1 MLTCGLLAGD
11 VLGTIRDAAGW
22 ESRDR
27 ARLKRE
33 KRVMQRGFNL
43 ATTNNCAKGA
53 VALVLMALLLA
64 AGAISDAGSGV
75 AGAQEGV
82 PESGASGSPPK
93 DVGGDSGARPPE
105 IEASSWAL
113 VDADSGLYL
122 VGENPDEQLQM
133 GSVTKIMTA
142 LVVLEEG
149 IDLDDEVMIS
159 DEAESYVGNVYSNV
173 GLISGERVT
182 VRDLLAATLIPSGTD
197 AAYALAEYVG
207 GGSVGNFVEMMNDQA
222 SSMGLE
228 DTNFE
233 TPAGLDTNGNYS
245 TARDLAK
252 MTREA
257 LTYPLFAEIV
267 DTKDATIS
275 TQNREI
281 EFSNTN
287 QLLSTY
293 PPATGVKTGTTPQAG
308 ANLVASAEAN
318 DESYISVVL
327 GAEDSEERFR
337 ASEAL
342 LEYAFNNYDRE
353 PLVSQD
359 EVYEEL
365 PLPYRPEETVE
376 LTAAQDVIGVVDAA
390 SEVERKVTTEEELPP
405 SAEAGEELGEVE
417 VLVNGQRV
425 GESPLVARE
434 GYEEASLWDR
444 ISYTAGS
451 LLERV
456 QGAVAGLI
464 W

>member
-1 MLTCGLLAGD
+1 
-11 VLGTIRDAAGW
+11 
-22 ESRDR
+22 
-27 ARLKRE
+27 
-33 KRVMQRGFNL
+33 
-43 ATTNNCAKGA
+43 
-53 VALVLMALLLA
+53 
-64 AGAISDAGSGV
+64 
-75 AGAQEGV
+75 
-82 PESGASGSPPK
+82 
-93 DVGGDSGARPPE
+93 
-105 IEASSWAL
+105 
-113 VDADSGLYL
+113 
-122 VGENPDEQLQM
+122 
-133 GSVTKIMTA
+133 
-142 LVVLEEG
+142 
-149 IDLDDEVMIS
+149 
-159 DEAESYVGNVYSNV
+159 
-173 GLISGERVT
+173 
-182 VRDLLAATLIPSGTD
+182 
-197 AAYALAEYVG
+197 
-207 GGSVGNFVEMMNDQA
+207 MNDQA
-222 SSMGLE
+222 PSMGLE

-257 LTYPLFAEIV
+257 LTFPLFAEIV
-267 DTKDATIS
+267 ATKDATIS

-342 LEYAFNNYDRE
+342 LEYGFNNYDRE

-365 PLPYRPEETVE
+365 PLPYRRDETVE
-376 LTAAQDVIGVVDAA
+376 LSAAQDVIGVVDAA
-390 SEVERKVTTEEELPP
+390 SDVERRVTTEEELPP

-417 VLVNGQRV
+417 VLINGQRV
-425 GESPLVARE
+425 GESPLVARD

-464 W
+464 G

>member
-1 MLTCGLLAGD
+1 
-11 VLGTIRDAAGW
+11 
-22 ESRDR
+22 
-27 ARLKRE
+27 
-33 KRVMQRGFNL
+33 
-43 ATTNNCAKGA
+43 
-53 VALVLMALLLA
+53 
-64 AGAISDAGSGV
+64 
-75 AGAQEGV
+75 
-82 PESGASGSPPK
+82 
-93 DVGGDSGARPPE
+93 
-105 IEASSWAL
+105 
-113 VDADSGLYL
+113 

-149 IDLDDEVMIS
+149 IDLDDEVTIS
-159 DEAESYVGNVYSNV
+159 DEAESYVGSVYSNV

-228 DTNFE
+228 DTSFE

-257 LTYPLFAEIV
+257 LTFPLFAEIV
-267 DTKDATIS
+267 ATKDATIS

-342 LEYAFNNYDRE
+342 LEYGFNNYDRE

-365 PLPYRPEETVE
+365 PLPYRRDETVE
-376 LTAAQDVIGVVDAA
+376 LSAAQDVIGVVDAA
-390 SEVERKVTTEEELPP
+390 SDVERRVTTEEELPP

-417 VLVNGQRV
+417 VLINGQRV
-425 GESPLVARE
+425 GESPLVARD

-464 W
+464 G

>member
-1 MLTCGLLAGD
+1 
-11 VLGTIRDAAGW
+11 
-22 ESRDR
+22 
-27 ARLKRE
+27 
-33 KRVMQRGFNL
+33 
-43 ATTNNCAKGA
+43 
-53 VALVLMALLLA
+53 MALLSLA
-64 AGAISDAGSGV
+64 LLLVVSGGASLDP
-75 AGAQEGV
+75 AGAQEGA
-82 PESGASGSPPK
+82 PESGASGP
-93 DVGGDSGARPPE
+93 PPE
-105 IEASSWAL
+105 ATPNVQASGPPQIEAEAWAL
-113 VDADSGLYL
+113 VDAESGLYL
-122 VGENPDEQLQM
+122 TGENPDEQLPI

-149 IDLDDEVMIS
+149 VDLDEEVTVS
-159 DEAESYVGNVYSNV
+159 EEAESFVGGTYSNI
-173 GLISGERVT
+173 GLILGERVT

-197 AAYALAEYVG
+197 AAYALAEHVG
-207 GGSVGNFVEMMNDQA
+207 GGSVGNFVEMMNDEA
-222 SSMGLE
+222 SAMGLE

-245 TARDLAK
+245 SARDLAA
-252 MTREA
+252 MTRVA
-257 LTYPLFAEIV
+257 LQDPLFAEIV
-267 DTKDATIS
+267 DTADATIT

-318 DESYISVVL
+318 DESYISVVI

-342 LEYAFNNYDRE
+342 LEYGFSNYDRE
-353 PLVSQD
+353 PLVNQD

-365 PLPYRPEETVE
+365 PLPYRREETVE
-376 LTAAQDVIGVVDAA
+376 LSAAEDVMGVVDAA
-390 SEVERKVTTEEELPP
+390 SEVERRITTEEELPP

-425 GESPLVARE
+425 GESPLVAQE

-456 QGAVAGLI
+456 QGAIAGLI
-464 W
+464 G

>member
-1 MLTCGLLAGD
+1 MT
-11 VLGTIRDAAGW
+11 
-22 ESRDR
+22 
-27 ARLKRE
+27 
-33 KRVMQRGFNL
+33 
-43 ATTNNCAKGA
+43 
-53 VALVLMALLLA
+53 LVLMALLLMVSA
-64 AGAISDAGSGV
+64 VSGVRSGV

-82 PESGASGSPPK
+82 PESGASGSPPEEA
-93 DVGGDSGARPPE
+93 GRNPGTQTPE

-133 GSVTKIMTA
+133 GSVTKVMTA

-149 IDLDDEVMIS
+149 IDLDDEVTIS

-197 AAYALAEYVG
+197 AAYALAEHVG
-207 GGSVGNFVEMMNDQA
+207 GGSVGNFVEMMNDKA

-233 TPAGLDTNGNYS
+233 TPAGLDTNENYS

-318 DESYISVVL
+318 DESYISVVI

-337 ASEAL
+337 ASESL
-342 LEYAFNNYDRE
+342 LEYGFSNYDRE
-353 PLVSQD
+353 SLVNQD

-365 PLPYRPEETVE
+365 PLPYRREETVE
-376 LTAAQDVIGVVDAA
+376 LSAAEDVMGVVDAA
-390 SEVERKVTTEEELPP
+390 SEVERRITTEEELPP

-425 GESPLVARE
+425 GESALVAQE

-456 QGAVAGLI
+456 QGAIAGLI
-464 W
+464 G

>member
-1 MLTCGLLAGD
+1 
-11 VLGTIRDAAGW
+11 
-22 ESRDR
+22 
-27 ARLKRE
+27 
-33 KRVMQRGFNL
+33 MQPGSNS
-43 ATTNNCAKGA
+43 ATTNLAKIA
-53 VALVLMALLLA
+53 VALVLTALALLLMP
-64 AGAISDAGSGV
+64 GV
-75 AGAQEGV
+75 VPGGTSSAGAQEGV
-82 PESGASGSPPK
+82 PESGASGPPPEEA
-93 DVGGDSGARPPE
+93 GGVSGPQAPE
-105 IEASSWAL
+105 IEAQAWAL
-113 VDADSGLYL
+113 VDTDSGFYL
-122 VGENPDEQLQM
+122 AGENPDEQLPM

-149 IDLDDEVMIS
+149 VDLDEEVTIS
-159 DEAESYVGNVYSNV
+159 EEAESYVGSVYSNV
-173 GLISGERVT
+173 GLIAGERVT
-182 VRDLLAATLIPSGTD
+182 VRDLLMATMIPSGTD
-197 AAYALAEYVG
+197 AAYALAEHVG

-245 TARDLAK
+245 TGRDLAK

-327 GAEDSEERFR
+327 GAEDSEQRFR

-342 LEYAFNNYDRE
+342 LEYAFSNYDRE

-376 LTAAQDVIGVVDAA
+376 LSAAEDVIGVVDAA
-390 SEVERKVTTEEELPP
+390 SEVERRVTTEEELPP

-451 LLERV
+451 LLERA